1 MKPLEDNV
9 TLPLNWTN
17 PWVDRLSLLGLSVA
31 ALFLFSI
38 DLGGLP
44 LRDWDEGTVAQVA
57 REIFRAP
64 EGSLRWLFPTL
75 WEQPYFNKPP
85 LVHNLMAIAFHIGGV
100 NEWTARLPGALLT
113 AISVP
118 LLYGI
123 GRELFCNRLAAL
135 LAASVYLT
143 TLPVARLGRLAMLD
157 GAVLCFM
164 MLMIW
169 SLLRSRRNTRYALGM
184 GIGWGLIC
192 LSKGVMLGV
201 LLGAIALI
209 FVLWDTPRLLR
220 QPYLWLGLL
229 IGALPVVGWYG
240 AQVLHYGATFWNH
253 NLVSQSATRIWA
265 SVEDN
270 AGPPWYYLGELLK
283 YGLPWLIFLP
293 AALGYAWQNRE
304 LGWARLVIVWAAVY
318 FLAISA
324 MATKLPWYILP
335 LYPALALAVGVYLAD
350 LWERGWHP
358 GKRQYRPSLY
368 SRGWVATLAGL
379 SLLVLGAAA
388 YFGFFQEPRERDVA
402 LICSFL
408 GITLLSAA
416 GLAARH
422 NPRFIAVLAWGM
434 FLSLVLLMLS
444 PHWVWELAED
454 FPVAPVARLV
464 RQNTPEKT
472 VVYMVADYRRP
483 SLEFYSDRPILPIAQ
498 SDIQPFWQQN
508 NPVYLLM
515 RRPDFRQWRSQ
526 ASRITVLAHAGGWT
540 LVGKAGTTAA
550 LPPSAP
556 TPSQ

>member
-1 MKPLEDNV
+1 MKPLEDNL
-9 TLPLNWTN
+9 TLPLNRTN
-17 PWVDRLSLLGLSVA
+17 LWIDRLSLAGLLLA
-31 ALFLFSI
+31 ALFLFTI
-38 DLGGLP
+38 DLGSLP

-85 LVHNLMAIAFHIGGV
+85 LVHNLMAIAFHLGGV

-113 AISVP
+113 AFSVP
-118 LLYGI
+118 LLYGV
-123 GRELFCNRLAAL
+123 GRELFCNRLAAV

-157 GAVLCFM
+157 GAVLCF
-164 MLMIW
+164 LMVMVW
-169 SLLRSRRNTRYALGM
+169 CVLRSRRDTRYSL
-184 GIGWGLIC
+184 GIGIGFGLIC
-192 LSKGVMLGV
+192 LSKGLMLGA

-220 QPYLWLGLL
+220 QPYLWLG
-229 IGALPVVGWYG
+229 IFVGTLPVVGWYG
-240 AQVLHYGATFWNH
+240 AQVLHYGEAFWNH
-253 NLVSQSATRIWA
+253 NLVSQSANRIWE
-265 SVEDN
+265 SVENN

-293 AALGYAWQNRE
+293 AALRYTWQNRE
-304 LGWARLVIVWAAVY
+304 LGWAKLVLVWATLY
-318 FLAISA
+318 FLTISV

-335 LYPALALAVGVYLAD
+335 LYPALALALGAFLAD

-368 SRGWVATLAGL
+368 SRGWGVTLLVL
-379 SLLVLGAAA
+379 SLLVLGAAV
-388 YFGFFQEPRERDVA
+388 YFGFFQEPPGRDVA

-408 GITLLSAA
+408 GIALLSAA
-416 GLAARH
+416 GLVARH
-422 NPRFIAVLAWGM
+422 NPRFIAVLTWGM

-454 FPVAPVARLV
+454 FPVTPVARV
-464 RQNTPEKT
+464 VQRNTPENT

-498 SDIQPFWQQN
+498 PDVQKFWQQEN
-508 NPVYLLM
+508 QVYLLM
-515 RRPDFRQWRSQ
+515 QRQDFRKWRSQ
-526 ASRITVLAHAGGWT
+526 ASQIQVLDNARGWT
-540 LVGKAGTTAA
+540 LVCKASAKASA
-550 LPPSAP
+550 LPSAKLP
-556 TPSQ
+556 TP